1 MLENLNMCDGVFILR
16 LLVIRVRSRA
26 IKKPR
31 VATDRARSFR

>member
-1 MLENLNMCDGVFILR
+1 MLENLNICDGVLILR

-31 VATDRARSFR
+31 MVTHRARSFR